1 MQAVCHMINSFKS
14 PWHVLAMLV
23 AALLLLPMAAILAS
37 LFAGDSGVLEHLFT
51 HVMGRY
57 LGNSALLLVGVS
69 VCTFILGTTA
79 AWLVTMYQFPLRRF
93 FQVMLLLPLAMPAYV
108 LAMVYGHLLE
118 PAGPLQTWY
127 RAMSGAAYGDY
138 AAPDVRSMVGAILV
152 LSFALYPYVYMLA
165 RASFARHSR
174 QVLDSARLLG
184 VGGWKL
190 FFAVALPIARP
201 AIVVGVALVGMETL
215 ADFGVVSLFGIESF
229 TTAIYRAWYGMGDQI
244 AAAKLSAMLLLLAGG
259 VLWIERKSRKLARY
273 DNRTALYHPLPETT
287 LTGLKALI
295 AMGLCC
301 IPPLVGAF
309 IPMIT
314 LIDWSFFS
322 AHSGWADSAAWSALP
337 NSLMLGASVS
347 ILAIVIAIYFSIRLR
362 QDKASILT
370 RNIMRASA
378 LGYAIPGSVIAVGIL
393 IPMLWFDKWL
403 AGMMQDTFNITMGL
417 LITGSMAGIVFA
429 CVVRFM
435 AIALGSVE
443 SALDAVSP
451 TMDDAAEMLGM
462 GMLKRTISVHF
473 PIIKKGVGLAAIVLF
488 VDTVKELPA
497 TLMLRPFNFD
507 TLAIRTYELAMDEQL
522 LDAATPALMM
532 VAIALIPVLLLA
544 RYGDDLREG

>member
-1 MQAVCHMINSFKS
+1 MHATRKTVFPLTS
-14 PWHVLAMLV
+14 PWQMLAV
-23 AALLLLPMAAILAS
+23 VIACVLLLPMVAIFAS
-37 LFAGDSGVLEHLFT
+37 LFTADSGVLEHLFT

-57 LGNSALLLVGVS
+57 LGNSVVLLFGVS
-69 VCTFILGTTA
+69 ICTFILGTTA

-93 FQVMLLLPLAMPAYV
+93 FQLMLLLPLAMPAYV
-108 LAMVYGHLLE
+108 LAMVYAHLLE

-127 RAMSGAAYGDY
+127 RAFAGVVYGEY
-138 AAPDVRSMVGAILV
+138 VAPDIRSMVGAILV

-184 VGGWKL
+184 VGGWRL

-215 ADFGVVSLFGIESF
+215 ADFGVVSLFGVDSF

-259 VLWIERKSRKLARY
+259 VLWIERKSRKQARY
-273 DNRTALYHPLPETT
+273 DNRTALYHPLPETK
-287 LTGLKALI
+287 LTGFKAVV
-295 AMGLCC
+295 AMVLCC
-301 IPPLVGAF
+301 IPPMIGAF
-309 IPMIT
+309 IPLAA
-314 LIDWSFFS
+314 LIDWSLFS
-322 AHSGWADSAAWSALP
+322 TYNTWGDSLTWNAFV
-337 NSLMLGASVS
+337 NSFILGVSVS
-347 ILAIVIAIYFSIRLR
+347 ILAIVIALYFSIKIREGNLSHFTKTLYR
-362 QDKASILT
+362 S
-370 RNIMRASA
+370 SA
-378 LGYAIPGSVIAVGIL
+378 MGYAIPGSVIAVGIL
-393 IPMLWFDKWL
+393 IPMLAFDKWL
-403 AGMMQDTFNITMGL
+403 ADSMQSWFDMDIGL

-443 SALDAVSP
+443 SALEAVSP
-451 TMDDAAEMLGM
+451 TVDDAAQMLG
-462 GMLKRTISVHF
+462 LSTFKRTFLVHF

-507 TLAIRTYELAMDEQL
+507 TLSIRTYELAMDEQL
-522 LDAATPALMM
+522 IAAATPALMM
-532 VAIALIPVLLLA
+532 VIMALIPVLLLA

>member
-1 MQAVCHMINSFKS
+1 MQLVRHILPSLIS
-14 PWHVLAMLV
+14 PWQLLAMV
-23 AALLLLPMAAILAS
+23 IAALLLLPMVAILAS
-37 LFAGDSGVLEHLFT
+37 IFAADSGVVDHLFT

-57 LGNSALLLVGVS
+57 LGNSALLLLGVS

-93 FQVMLLLPLAMPAYV
+93 FQLMLLLPLAMPAYV
-108 LAMVYGHLLE
+108 LAMVYGYLLE
-118 PAGPLQTWY
+118 PAGPLQSWY
-127 RAMSGAAYGDY
+127 RTLSGASYGDY
-138 AAPDVRSMVGAILV
+138 VAPDIRSMVGAILV

-184 VGGWKL
+184 VGGWRL

-215 ADFGVVSLFGIESF
+215 ADFGVVSLFGIDSF

-244 AAAKLSAMLLLLAGG
+244 AAAKLSAMLLVLAAG
-259 VLWIERKSRKLARY
+259 VLWIERKSRGAARY
-273 DNRTALYHPLPETT
+273 DNRTALYHPLPETK

-295 AMGLCC
+295 AVGLCC
-301 IPPLVGAF
+301 IPPMVGAF
-309 IPMIT
+309 IPMAA
-314 LIDWSFFS
+314 LIDWSLLRGQG
-322 AHSGWADSAAWSALP
+322 GWADALTW
-337 NSLMLGASVS
+337 NAFAHSFMLGISVS
-347 ILAIVIAIYFSIRLR
+347 LLALVIAIYFSIRIR
-362 QDKASILT
+362 ANKASSIT

-403 AGMMQDTFNITMGL
+403 ADTMLTWFDWDIGL

-443 SALDAVSP
+443 SAFEAVSH

-462 GMLKRTISVHF
+462 GVLKRSVNVHF

-507 TLAIRTYELAMDEQL
+507 TLSIRTYELAMDEQL
-522 LDAATPALMM
+522 IAAATPALMM
-532 VAIALIPVLLLA
+532 VMMALIPVLLLA